1 MENKVCKR
9 CNMNLPLSE
18 YYKPKNGLYYKSK
31 CRECYKE
38 EYKATK
44 GNEVA
49 ERKRLKRVMLEE
61 KGVKICLTCNIELP
75 LSSYEFNMGKYY
87 SSDCK
92 SCLSAK
98 EKEKNLKKRMESGY
112 VNKHELAIQSGV
124 KICSK
129 CKLELPLTDYYKK
142 GKNGLE
148 YICKICKSE
157 KGKVYKKEYLS
168 NPINKQKMRENSKR
182 YDKKKALENRLKKE
196 KLKEEALLL
205 LNIEKER
212 KRIENEKIAQMK
224 ELAREEKNR
233 VIAYKKTDEYKI
245 EQKNKDKV
253 RRYNKWKN
261 KWANDE
267 LFAIKVRL
275 RNLVRNS
282 FRKSGYNKFEM
293 KTEAIVGINYEEFK
307 QYMES
312 KFQVGMTWDN
322 RGDWHIDHII
332 PLSSAKSEEELIALS
347 HYTNL
352 QPLWAIDN
360 LKKGARI
367 DLI

>member
-1 MENKVCKR
+1 METKICKKCNIDLPINEFYIKDKKRRTYGAR
-9 CNMNLPLSE
+9 CR
-18 YYKPKNGLYYKSK
+18 KCIYKSK
-31 CRECYKE
+31 
-38 EYKATK
+38 
-44 GNEVA
+44 
-49 ERKRLKRVMLEE
+49 
-61 KGVKICLTCNIELP
+61 I
-75 LSSYEFNMGKYY
+75 
-87 SSDCK
+87 
-92 SCLSAK
+92 
-98 EKEKNLKKRMESGY
+98 
-112 VNKHELAIQSGV
+112 
-124 KICSK
+124 
-129 CKLELPLTDYYKK
+129 
-142 GKNGLE
+142 
-148 YICKICKSE
+148 
-157 KGKVYKKEYLS
+157 EYLNIYNS
-168 NPINKQKMRENSKR
+168 IPENKNRIRENSKR
-182 YDKKKALENRLKKE
+182 YKGKKVLENRLKKE

-212 KRIENEKIAQMK
+212 KRIENEKIARMK

-312 KFQVGMTWDN
+312 KFQVGMTWGN

-332 PLSSAKSEEELIALS
+332 PLSTAKSEEELIALS